1 MLHVFLVLR
10 RLKGD
15 DERCKATGQAV
26 FDFMFSDMD
35 QNLREMGAG
44 DIGVSYRIKDM
55 VKAFYGRIA
64 AYEKGLDEPKTKT
77 LEVALDRNLYRG
89 TSLEPVLTV
98 TMAEYVRGQDKELA
112 MQTRDSFLAGRV
124 DFSLPPTIGEAT

>member
-1 MLHVFLVLR
+1 M
-10 RLKGD
+10 KGD

-26 FDFMFSDMD
+26 FDVMFSDMD

>member
-1 MLHVFLVLR
+1 MLHVFLILR
-10 RLKGD
+10 QLKGD
-15 DERCKATGQAV
+15 DEHCKATGQAV
-26 FDFMFSDMD
+26 FDVMFSDMD

-55 VKAFYGRIA
+55 AKAFYGRIA
-64 AYEKGLDEPKTKT
+64 AYEKGLDEPRNKT

-89 TSLEPVLTV
+89 TNLEPSLTF

-112 MQTRDSFLAGRV
+112 MQARDRFLEGCV
-124 DFSLPPTIGEAT
+124 DFSSPPAIRKAT